1 MDNREVVD
9 EVEGRPDAGEAV
21 SDQPRYNL
29 RSRRGPEEVAELNT
43 RQDLHETDGL
53 DRRTGAT
60 VVINSVD
67 AKISPSRRNGVS
79 EVDRGRSP
87 DRREPSAPV
96 RERRASSESSDAGSE
111 FSSAPGSPV
120 SARGSQRVLPRVKT
134 VADEAS
140 VRVEHRKKGA
150 SSRDDML
157 RPPSPVPLRRRVLE
171 DESDAPRRSHRHRSP
186 PLFEDMSWADLEAY
200 RKIHIAFQQQR
211 LLEPTVT
218 SRVHE
223 LATRP
228 DPSLLVGKR
237 KEMDPLRAQKST
249 TFGTT
254 VSQQPGRDGK
264 HASRVSRRFSD
275 TVLGM
280 HSSNFKLFLSTLFT
294 QLFVSNSKLK
304 RRSPIARLVPYRLV
318 IRIDYF
324 VAKAS
329 R

>member
-1 MDNREVVD
+1 MATSDVVD
-9 EVEGRPDAGEAV
+9 DMDSRPDAGEAV
-21 SDQPRYNL
+21 SDHPRYNL

-96 RERRASSESSDAGSE
+96 RGRRTSSESSDAGSE

-134 VADEAS
+134 VADETT
-140 VRVEHRKKGA
+140 VRVERRKKGA

-157 RPPSPVPLRRRVLE
+157 RPPSPAPLRRRVLE
-171 DESDAPRRSHRHRSP
+171 DKSDAPRRSHRHRSP

-211 LLEPTVT
+211 LREPQVT

-228 DPSLLVGKR
+228 DPSFLVDEKN
-237 KEMDPLRAQKST
+237 EMDPLRARNKST

-264 HASRVSRRFSD
+264 HVSRVSRRFSD
-275 TVLGM
+275 NTLVL
-280 HSSNFKLFLSTLFT
+280 LLL
-294 QLFVSNSKLK
+294 
-304 RRSPIARLVPYRLV
+304 
-318 IRIDYF
+318 
-324 VAKAS
+324 
-329 R
+329 